1 MCLHVGHG
9 DGDVHVRSGDDA
21 GARLGLHW
29 VRITSLVK
37 LWASILF
44 SSRFQLKLTGSR
56 EDSRMMPSRS
66 PGKALHPEP

>member
-37 LWASILF
+37 LWLPYCLVQG
-44 SSRFQLKLTGSR
+44 SS
-56 EDSRMMPSRS
+56 
-66 PGKALHPEP
+66 